1 MVWHIFT
8 CWFFFPLAVLKL
20 ILLSGDRIVQSP
32 PLSIKDQKE
41 KAKRSEF
48 AQGLLLSTILDD
60 NL

>member
-1 MVWHIFT
+1 MRGDIFQV
-8 CWFFFPLAVLKL
+8 FSLAVLKL
-20 ILLSGDRIVQSP
+20 IILFSGDRIVQSP

-48 AQGLLLSTILDD
+48 VQGLLLSTIFDD

>member
-1 MVWHIFT
+1 MLVFS
-8 CWFFFPLAVLKL
+8 PLAILKL

-48 AQGLLLSTILDD
+48 VQGLLLSTILDD